1 MNEDDKI
8 GARSNSKTPNA
19 RDHQPRG
26 SFLLFPSPSMWR
38 IILSFVTWGQN
49 TGCCHGSMVFCATWI
64 LKRLRILLS
73 ESGCVSYLFKD
84 MGKTV
89 IASDFLNFPTV
100 LATATVAN
108 DKYRLDE
115 AAVKRLLTPCGSG
128 GPHFIEKTFEG
139 IFYTVEDL
147 RFLDRVSANVE
158 KLHHEHQRAL
168 ALAALIR
175 SCLKKQPR
183 GVFTVSG
190 DLSHYDDG
198 RRDLRLTIE
207 EHFHEQ
213 VEIFN
218 RIVFDNGRRHTVKRS
233 DVFSLKPHGVDLV
246 YLAAIRAAS
255 RR

>member
-1 MNEDDKI
+1 
-8 GARSNSKTPNA
+8 
-19 RDHQPRG
+19 
-26 SFLLFPSPSMWR
+26 
-38 IILSFVTWGQN
+38 
-49 TGCCHGSMVFCATWI
+49 MVFCATWI